1 MLFASILSVETTGLW
16 LHRTKIASVLMIERW
31 RFFVDEKQ
39 QICYYHGTVGG
50 VYMCQTDIENLQ
62 TELIQTIINLRK
74 ERGLSQAQLAEK
86 CDLKQAAIA
95 RIELGKNS
103 PQVSTLLKIL
113 IPLGYKLTII
123 PIDG

>member
-1 MLFASILSVETTGLW
+1 
-16 LHRTKIASVLMIERW
+16 
-31 RFFVDEKQ
+31 
-39 QICYYHGTVGG
+39 
-50 VYMCQTDIENLQ
+50 MCQTDIENLQ

-103 PQVSTLLKIL
+103 PQVSTLLKFL
-113 IPLGYKLTII
+113 IPLGYKLTIV
-123 PIDG
+123 PVAE

>member
-1 MLFASILSVETTGLW
+1 
-16 LHRTKIASVLMIERW
+16 
-31 RFFVDEKQ
+31 
-39 QICYYHGTVGG
+39 
-50 VYMCQTDIENLQ
+50 MCQTDIENLQ

-103 PQVSTLLKIL
+103 PQVSTLLKLL
-113 IPLGYKLTII
+113 IPFGYKLTIV
-123 PIDG
+123 PIDGQK